1 MKRALIVFCSFWLV
15 SSAAF
20 AANDTPPDEL
30 VKQVSGRIIKLIK
43 ENRALYERDHQK
55 LYEMVDKEVLPYFDF
70 RVMSRAVLGRYW
82 REATEEQRERF
93 VKEFR
98 QLLVRT
104 YATALLKY
112 NNEEIRVLP
121 FRANP
126 DDKQVVVRTEVI
138 QSGGGQPVPIN
149 YSFYRSNEGWKVYDV
164 SVGGVSLV
172 TNYQTT
178 YQEQIRA
185 KGLDALIASLAEA
198 NRRGQ
203 VDPKALGP
211 KAGAK

>member
-1 MKRALIVFCSFWLV
+1 MKRALIIFGLWL
-15 SSAAF
+15 SF
-20 AANDTPPDEL
+20 AALAAGDAPPDVL

-43 ENRALYERDHQK
+43 ENRELYERDHQK

-82 REATEEQRERF
+82 REASEEQRERF

-98 QLLVRT
+98 SLLVRT

-149 YSFYRSNEGWKVYDV
+149 YSFYRSKDGWKVYDV
-164 SVGGVSLV
+164 AVGGVSLV

-178 YQEQIRA
+178 YREQIHA
-185 KGLDALIASLAEA
+185 QGLDALIASLAEA
-198 NRRGQ
+198 NRKGQ
-203 VDPKALGP
+203 VDPKAIGP
-211 KAGAK
+211 KAGAGK

>member
-1 MKRALIVFCSFWLV
+1 MKRALIVFGLWL
-15 SSAAF
+15 SF
-20 AANDTPPDEL
+20 AALAVGDTPPDVL

-43 ENRALYERDHQK
+43 ENRELYERDHQK

-82 REATEEQRERF
+82 REASEEQRERF

-98 QLLVRT
+98 SLLVRT

-149 YSFYRSNEGWKVYDV
+149 YSFYRSKDGWKVYDV
-164 SVGGVSLV
+164 AVGGVSLV

-185 KGLDALIASLAEA
+185 QGLDALIASLAEA
-198 NRRGQ
+198 NRKGQ
-203 VDPKALGP
+203 VDPKAIGP
-211 KAGAK
+211 KAGAGK